1 MASQPQSQWVV
12 PNTGIPRTFG
22 LLNVIFGVMLLLG
35 GIGSVAWVLM
45 APTFGKAMQAQRRE
59 TLAKAKAEREARI
72 ADLKKQEA
80 AAKTEA
86 EKEQLRT
93 ERETAE
99 SVPEPP
105 DMTDVTIWDTYA
117 DPRYRAYFCGEVSLG
132 IVLNIAMIVAGAGLL
147 ATAEWGRRLAIGV
160 AWGKI
165 VRLVAMAVITLTVI
179 VPMTVEHTQRVFDK
193 MEAKM
198 QAQPGA
204 GVPRGFSKDVVRN
217 QAILVA
223 VGAVGFTV
231 VGSIY
236 PGLAIWFLT
245 RSRARAACA
254 GPAGAARRRAGPQA
268 APAGSRSAGRDD
280 EPAGAGRSGTAG
292 SPRPRDERLALITS
306 ARKMLTNRFQW

>member
-1 MASQPQSQWVV
+1 MASQPRSQWVV

-45 APTFGKAMQAQRRE
+45 APTIGKAMQAQRRE

-93 ERETAE
+93 EREAAE

-105 DMTDVTIWDTYA
+105 EPPDVTIWDTYA

-179 VPMTVEHTQRVFDK
+179 VPMTAEYTQPSLDK
-193 MEAKM
+193 IAA
-198 QAQPGA
+198 QARLGGPA
-204 GVPRGFSKDVVRN
+204 MSN
-217 QAILVA
+217 QMAQVMPILGA

-245 RSRARAACA
+245 RPRARAACA
-254 GPAGAARRRAGPQA
+254 GPAGAARRRAGPQWA
-268 APAGSRSAGRDD
+268 QPEVGRPVATTSQPAPAA
-280 EPAGAGRSGTAG
+280 SGLPDHRG
-292 SPRPRDERLALITS
+292 LGMSD
-306 ARKMLTNRFQW
+306 

>member
-1 MASQPQSQWVV
+1 MASQPRSQWVV

-45 APTFGKAMQAQRRE
+45 APTIGKAMQAQRRE

-93 ERETAE
+93 EREAAE

-105 DMTDVTIWDTYA
+105 EPPDVTIWDTYA

-179 VPMTVEHTQRVFDK
+179 VPMTAEYTQPSLDK
-193 MEAKM
+193 IAA
-198 QAQPGA
+198 QARLGGPA
-204 GVPRGFSKDVVRN
+204 MSN
-217 QAILVA
+217 QMAQVMPILGA
-223 VGAVGFTV
+223 VGVVGFTV

-245 RSRARAACA
+245 RPRARAACA

-268 APAGSRSAGRDD
+268 AQPEVGRPVATTSQPA
-280 EPAGAGRSGTAG
+280 PAASGLPDHRG
-292 SPRPRDERLALITS
+292 LGMSD
-306 ARKMLTNRFQW
+306 

>member
-45 APTFGKAMQAQRRE
+45 APTLEKAMRAQTRE

-93 ERETAE
+93 ERDTAE
-99 SVPEPP
+99 SVPKPPEPP
-105 DMTDVTIWDTYA
+105 DVTIWDTYA

-179 VPMTVEHTQRVFDK
+179 VPMTAEYTQPSLDK
-193 MEAKM
+193 IAA
-198 QAQPGA
+198 QARLGGPA
-204 GVPRGFSKDVVRN
+204 MSN
-217 QAILVA
+217 QMARMLAILGA

-245 RSRARAACA
+245 RPRARAACA
-254 GPAGAARRRAGPQA
+254 GRSAEKPAGKPPEAWPDGEVGAWAADGP
-268 APAGSRSAGRDD
+268 GGR
-280 EPAGAGRSGTAG
+280 
-292 SPRPRDERLALITS
+292 
-306 ARKMLTNRFQW
+306 

>member
-1 MASQPQSQWVV
+1 MASQPRSQWVV

-45 APTFGKAMQAQRRE
+45 APTIGKAMQAQRRE

-93 ERETAE
+93 EREAAE

-105 DMTDVTIWDTYA
+105 EPPDVTIWDTYA

-179 VPMTVEHTQRVFDK
+179 VPMTAEYTQPSLDK
-193 MEAKM
+193 IAA
-198 QAQPGA
+198 QARLGGPA
-204 GVPRGFSKDVVRN
+204 MSN
-217 QAILVA
+217 QMAQVMPILGA

-245 RSRARAACA
+245 RPRARAACA
-254 GPAGAARRRAGPQA
+254 GQAGAARRRARSQA
-268 APAGSRSAGRDD
+268 AQPEVGRPVATTSQPA
-280 EPAGAGRSGTAG
+280 PAASGLPDHRG
-292 SPRPRDERLALITS
+292 LGMSD
-306 ARKMLTNRFQW
+306 

>member
-1 MASQPQSQWVV
+1 MASQPRSQWVV

-45 APTFGKAMQAQRRE
+45 APTIGKAMQAQRRE

-93 ERETAE
+93 EREAAE

-105 DMTDVTIWDTYA
+105 EPPDVTIWDTYA

-179 VPMTVEHTQRVFDK
+179 VPMTAEYTQPSLDK
-193 MEAKM
+193 IAA
-198 QAQPGA
+198 QARLGGPA
-204 GVPRGFSKDVVRN
+204 MSN
-217 QAILVA
+217 QMAQVMPILGA

-245 RSRARAACA
+245 RPRARAACA
-254 GPAGAARRRAGPQA
+254 GPGPKRLQPEVGRPVA
-268 APAGSRSAGRDD
+268 TTSQPAPAASGLPDHRDL
-280 EPAGAGRSGTAG
+280 GT
-292 SPRPRDERLALITS
+292 SD
-306 ARKMLTNRFQW
+306 

>member
-45 APTFGKAMQAQRRE
+45 APTIGKAMQAQRRE

-93 ERETAE
+93 EREAAE

-105 DMTDVTIWDTYA
+105 EPPDVTIWDTYA

-132 IVLNIAMIVAGAGLL
+132 IVLNIAMTVAGAGLL
-147 ATAEWGRRLAIGV
+147 ATAEWGRKLAIGV

-179 VPMTVEHTQRVFDK
+179 VPMTAEYTQPSLDK
-193 MEAKM
+193 IAA
-198 QAQPGA
+198 QALLGGPAMSNQMAQVMPILGA
-204 GVPRGFSKDVVRN
+204 VV
-217 QAILVA
+217 
-223 VGAVGFTV
+223 AVGFTV

-245 RSRARAACA
+245 RPRARAACA

-268 APAGSRSAGRDD
+268 AQPEVGRPVATTSQPA
-280 EPAGAGRSGTAG
+280 PAASGLPDHRG
-292 SPRPRDERLALITS
+292 LGLSD
-306 ARKMLTNRFQW
+306 

>member
-1 MASQPQSQWVV
+1 MASQPRSQWVV

-45 APTFGKAMQAQRRE
+45 APTIGKAMQAQRRG

-93 ERETAE
+93 EREAAE

-105 DMTDVTIWDTYA
+105 EPPDVTIWDTYA

-179 VPMTVEHTQRVFDK
+179 VPMTAEYTQPSLDK
-193 MEAKM
+193 IAA
-198 QAQPGA
+198 QARLGGPA
-204 GVPRGFSKDVVRN
+204 MSN
-217 QAILVA
+217 QMAQVMPILGA

-245 RSRARAACA
+245 RPRARAACA

-268 APAGSRSAGRDD
+268 AQPEVGRPVATTSQPA
-280 EPAGAGRSGTAG
+280 PAASGLPDHRG
-292 SPRPRDERLALITS
+292 VGMSD
-306 ARKMLTNRFQW
+306 

>member
-1 MASQPQSQWVV
+1 MASQPRSQWVV

-22 LLNVIFGVMLLLG
+22 LLNVIFGVLLLLG

-45 APTFGKAMQAQRRE
+45 APTIGKAMQAQRRE
-59 TLAKAKAEREARI
+59 TLAKANAEREARI

-93 ERETAE
+93 EREAAE

-105 DMTDVTIWDTYA
+105 EPPDVTIWDTYA

-165 VRLVAMAVITLTVI
+165 VRLVG
-179 VPMTVEHTQRVFDK
+179 R
-193 MEAKM
+193 
-198 QAQPGA
+198 
-204 GVPRGFSKDVVRN
+204 
-217 QAILVA
+217 
-223 VGAVGFTV
+223 
-231 VGSIY
+231 
-236 PGLAIWFLT
+236 
-245 RSRARAACA
+245 RS
-254 GPAGAARRRAGPQA
+254 
-268 APAGSRSAGRDD
+268 
-280 EPAGAGRSGTAG
+280 
-292 SPRPRDERLALITS
+292 SP
-306 ARKMLTNRFQW
+306 

>member
-1 MASQPQSQWVV
+1 MASQPRSQWVV

-45 APTFGKAMQAQRRE
+45 APTIGKAMQAQRRE

-86 EKEQLRT
+86 EMEQLRT
-93 ERETAE
+93 EREAAE

-105 DMTDVTIWDTYA
+105 EPPDVTIWDTYA

-132 IVLNIAMIVAGAGLL
+132 IVLNIAMIVAGAGML

-179 VPMTVEHTQRVFDK
+179 VPMTAEYTQPSLDK
-193 MEAKM
+193 IAA
-198 QAQPGA
+198 QARLGGPA
-204 GVPRGFSKDVVRN
+204 MSN
-217 QAILVA
+217 QMAQVMPILGA

-245 RSRARAACA
+245 RPRARAACA

-268 APAGSRSAGRDD
+268 AQPEVGRPVATTSQPA
-280 EPAGAGRSGTAG
+280 PAASGLPDHRG
-292 SPRPRDERLALITS
+292 LGMSD
-306 ARKMLTNRFQW
+306 

>member
-1 MASQPQSQWVV
+1 MASQPRSQWVV

-45 APTFGKAMQAQRRE
+45 APTIGKAMQAQRRE
-59 TLAKAKAEREARI
+59 TLANAKAEREARV

-93 ERETAE
+93 EREAAE

-105 DMTDVTIWDTYA
+105 EPPDVTIWDTYA

-179 VPMTVEHTQRVFDK
+179 VPMTAEYTRPSLDK
-193 MEAKM
+193 IAA
-198 QAQPGA
+198 QARLGGPA
-204 GVPRGFSKDVVRN
+204 MSN
-217 QAILVA
+217 QMAQVMPILGA

-245 RSRARAACA
+245 RPRARAACA
-254 GPAGAARRRAGPQA
+254 GPGPKRPSRKSVGRSRRPASRRRPL
-268 APAGSRSAGRDD
+268 RDC
-280 EPAGAGRSGTAG
+280 R
-292 SPRPRDERLALITS
+292 ITS
-306 ARKMLTNRFQW
+306 ASG

>member
-1 MASQPQSQWVV
+1 MASQPRSQWVV

-45 APTFGKAMQAQRRE
+45 APTIGKAMQAQRRE

-93 ERETAE
+93 EREAAE

-105 DMTDVTIWDTYA
+105 EPPDVTIWDTYA

-179 VPMTVEHTQRVFDK
+179 VPMTAEYTQPSLDK
-193 MEAKM
+193 IAA
-198 QAQPGA
+198 QALLGGPA
-204 GVPRGFSKDVVRN
+204 MSN
-217 QAILVA
+217 QMAQVMPIVGA

-236 PGLAIWFLT
+236 PGLAIWFLA
-245 RSRARAACA
+245 RPRARAACA
-254 GPAGAARRRAGPQA
+254 GPARAARRRAGPQA
-268 APAGSRSAGRDD
+268 AQPEVGQPVATTSQPA
-280 EPAGAGRSGTAG
+280 PAASELPDHRGLGMS
-292 SPRPRDERLALITS
+292 D
-306 ARKMLTNRFQW
+306 

>member
-1 MASQPQSQWVV
+1 MASQPRSQWVV

-45 APTFGKAMQAQRRE
+45 APTIGKAMQAQRRE

-93 ERETAE
+93 EREAAE

-105 DMTDVTIWDTYA
+105 EPPDVTIWDTYA

-179 VPMTVEHTQRVFDK
+179 VPMTAEYTQPSLDK
-193 MEAKM
+193 IAA
-198 QAQPGA
+198 QARLGGPA
-204 GVPRGFSKDVVRN
+204 MSN
-217 QAILVA
+217 QMAQVMPILGA

-236 PGLAIWFLT
+236 PGLAIWFLP
-245 RSRARAACA
+245 RPRARAACA

-268 APAGSRSAGRDD
+268 AQPEVGRPVATTSQPA
-280 EPAGAGRSGTAG
+280 PAASGLPDHRG
-292 SPRPRDERLALITS
+292 LGMSD
-306 ARKMLTNRFQW
+306 

>member
-1 MASQPQSQWVV
+1 MPSQPQSQWVV

-105 DMTDVTIWDTYA
+105 EPPDVTIWDTYA

-147 ATAEWGRRLAIGV
+147 ATAEWGRRLAIWV

-165 VRLVAMAVITLTVI
+165 VRLVAMAVITLTLI
-179 VPMTVEHTQRVFDK
+179 VPMTAEYTQPSLDK
-193 MEAKM
+193 IAA
-198 QAQPGA
+198 QARLGGPA
-204 GVPRGFSKDVVRN
+204 MSN
-217 QAILVA
+217 QMAQVMAILGA

-245 RSRARAACA
+245 RPRARAACA
-254 GPAGAARRRAGPQA
+254 GRSAEKPAGKPPEAWPDGEVGAWAADGP
-268 APAGSRSAGRDD
+268 GGR
-280 EPAGAGRSGTAG
+280 
-292 SPRPRDERLALITS
+292 
-306 ARKMLTNRFQW
+306 

>member
-1 MASQPQSQWVV
+1 MASQPRSQWVV

-45 APTFGKAMQAQRRE
+45 APTIGKVMQAQRRE

-93 ERETAE
+93 EREAAE

-105 DMTDVTIWDTYA
+105 EPPDVTIWDTYA

-179 VPMTVEHTQRVFDK
+179 VPMTAEYTQPSLDK
-193 MEAKM
+193 IAA
-198 QAQPGA
+198 QARLGGPA
-204 GVPRGFSKDVVRN
+204 MSN
-217 QAILVA
+217 QMAQVMPILGA

-245 RSRARAACA
+245 RPRARAACA

-268 APAGSRSAGRDD
+268 AQPEVGRPVATTSQPA
-280 EPAGAGRSGTAG
+280 PAASGLPDHRG
-292 SPRPRDERLALITS
+292 LGMSD
-306 ARKMLTNRFQW
+306 

>member
-45 APTFGKAMQAQRRE
+45 APTFGKAMAAQRRE

-93 ERETAE
+93 EREAAE

-105 DMTDVTIWDTYA
+105 DMTDVTIYDTYA

-179 VPMTVEHTQRVFDK
+179 MPMTAEYTQRIFDE

-198 QAQPGA
+198 QAQPVY
-204 GVPRGFSKDVVRN
+204 GVSRGFSKEMARN
-217 QAILVA
+217 WAILGA

-245 RSRARAACA
+245 RPRARAACA
-254 GPAGAARRRAGPQA
+254 GRSAEKPAGKPPEAWPDGEVGAWAADGP
-268 APAGSRSAGRDD
+268 GGR
-280 EPAGAGRSGTAG
+280 
-292 SPRPRDERLALITS
+292 
-306 ARKMLTNRFQW
+306 

>member
-1 MASQPQSQWVV
+1 MASQPRSQWVV

-86 EKEQLRT
+86 DKEQLRT

-105 DMTDVTIWDTYA
+105 EPPDVTIWDTYA

-147 ATAEWGRRLAIGV
+147 ATAEWGRRLAIWV

-165 VRLVAMAVITLTVI
+165 VRLVAMAVITLTLI
-179 VPMTVEHTQRVFDK
+179 VPMTAEYTQPSLDK
-193 MEAKM
+193 IAA
-198 QAQPGA
+198 QARLGGPA
-204 GVPRGFSKDVVRN
+204 MSN
-217 QAILVA
+217 QMAQVMAILGA

-245 RSRARAACA
+245 RPRARAACA
-254 GPAGAARRRAGPQA
+254 GRSAEKPAGKPPEAWPDGEVGAWAADGP
-268 APAGSRSAGRDD
+268 GGR
-280 EPAGAGRSGTAG
+280 
-292 SPRPRDERLALITS
+292 
-306 ARKMLTNRFQW
+306 

>member
-1 MASQPQSQWVV
+1 MASQPRSQWVV

-45 APTFGKAMQAQRRE
+45 APTIGKVMQAQRRE

-93 ERETAE
+93 EREAAE

-105 DMTDVTIWDTYA
+105 EPPDVTIWDTYA
-117 DPRYRAYFCGEVSLG
+117 DLRYRAYFCGEVSLG

-179 VPMTVEHTQRVFDK
+179 VPMTAEYTQPSLDK
-193 MEAKM
+193 IAA
-198 QAQPGA
+198 QARLGGPA
-204 GVPRGFSKDVVRN
+204 MSN
-217 QAILVA
+217 QMAQVMPILGA

-245 RSRARAACA
+245 RPRARAACA
-254 GPAGAARRRAGPQA
+254 GPAGAPRRRAGPQA

-280 EPAGAGRSGTAG
+280 QRAGAGRFGTAG
-292 SPRPRDERLALITS
+292 SPRPRDERLALNSWPIFGS
-306 ARKMLTNRFQW
+306 EG

>member
-1 MASQPQSQWVV
+1 MASQPQSQWAVH
-12 PNTGIPRTFG
+12 NTGIPRTFG

-35 GIGSVAWVLM
+35 GIGSVAWVLI

-80 AAKTEA
+80 AAKPEA
-86 EKEQLRT
+86 EKEQLQS
-93 ERETAE
+93 ERATAE
-99 SVPEPP
+99 SVPEPRG
-105 DMTDVTIWDTYA
+105 MTGVTIWDTYA
-117 DPRYRAYFCGEVSLG
+117 DPRYRAYFCSEVSLG

-179 VPMTVEHTQRVFDK
+179 VPMTAEHTQRMLDK
-193 MEAKM
+193 IQAKM

-204 GVPRGFSKDVVRN
+204 GVPRSFSKEVARN

-245 RSRARAACA
+245 RPRARAACA
-254 GPAGAARRRAGPQA
+254 G
-268 APAGSRSAGRDD
+268 RSAEKPPEAWPDGEVRAWAADGPGGR
-280 EPAGAGRSGTAG
+280 
-292 SPRPRDERLALITS
+292 
-306 ARKMLTNRFQW
+306 

>member
-1 MASQPQSQWVV
+1 MASQPRSQWVV

-45 APTFGKAMQAQRRE
+45 APTIGKAMQAQRRE

-93 ERETAE
+93 EREAAE

-105 DMTDVTIWDTYA
+105 EPPDVTIWDTYA

-179 VPMTVEHTQRVFDK
+179 VPMTAEYTQPSLDK
-193 MEAKM
+193 IAA
-198 QAQPGA
+198 QARLGGPA
-204 GVPRGFSKDVVRN
+204 MSN
-217 QAILVA
+217 QMAQVMPILGA

-245 RSRARAACA
+245 RPRARAACA

-268 APAGSRSAGRDD
+268 AQPEVGRPVATTSQPA
-280 EPAGAGRSGTAG
+280 PAASGLPDHRG
-292 SPRPRDERLALITS
+292 LGMSD
-306 ARKMLTNRFQW
+306 

>member
-1 MASQPQSQWVV
+1 MASQPQPQWVV

-22 LLNVIFGVMLLLG
+22 LLNIIFGAVLLLG
-35 GIGSVAWVLM
+35 GIGSAAFALM
-45 APTFGKAMQAQRRE
+45 APTFLKGIQAQTQE
-59 TLAKAKAEREARI
+59 TLAKSKAEREARI

-80 AAKTEA
+80 AAKTEE
-86 EKEQLRT
+86 EKERLRT

-105 DMTDVTIWDTYA
+105 DMAELTNWDMYA
-117 DPRYRAYFCGEVSLG
+117 DPRYQAYFWGEASLG

-179 VPMTVEHTQRVFDK
+179 LPMTAERMQRMFDK

-198 QAQPGA
+198 QAQPGT
-204 GVPRGFSKDVVRN
+204 GIPRGFSKEMARMS
-217 QAILVA
+217 AIMGA

-245 RSRARAACA
+245 RPRARAACA
-254 GPAGAARRRAGPQA
+254 G
-268 APAGSRSAGRDD
+268 RSAGKPLAKPLEAWPDG
-280 EPAGAGRSGTAG
+280 EVGAWAADGPGGR
-292 SPRPRDERLALITS
+292 
-306 ARKMLTNRFQW
+306 

>member
-1 MASQPQSQWVV
+1 MASQPRSQWVV

-45 APTFGKAMQAQRRE
+45 APTIGKVMQAQRRE

-93 ERETAE
+93 EREAAE

-105 DMTDVTIWDTYA
+105 EPPDVTIWDTYA

-179 VPMTVEHTQRVFDK
+179 VPMTAEYTQPSLDK
-193 MEAKM
+193 IAA
-198 QAQPGA
+198 QARLGGPA
-204 GVPRGFSKDVVRN
+204 MSN
-217 QAILVA
+217 QMAQVMPILGA

-236 PGLAIWFLT
+236 PGLAIWFLP
-245 RSRARAACA
+245 RPRARAACA

-268 APAGSRSAGRDD
+268 AQPEVGRPVATTSQPA
-280 EPAGAGRSGTAG
+280 PAASGLPDHRG
-292 SPRPRDERLALITS
+292 LGMSD
-306 ARKMLTNRFQW
+306 

>member
-12 PNTGIPRTFG
+12 RNTGVPRTFG

-45 APTFGKAMQAQRRE
+45 APTLEKAMRAQN
-59 TLAKAKAEREARI
+59 LAKAKAEREARI
-72 ADLKKQEA
+72 AELKKQEA
-80 AAKTEA
+80 AAKTEE

-93 ERETAE
+93 EREAAE

-117 DPRYRAYFCGEVSLG
+117 DPRYRAYFWREAGLG

-165 VRLVAMAVITLTVI
+165 IQLVAMAVITLTVI
-179 VPMTVEHTQRVFDK
+179 VPMTAENTQRMFDT
-193 MEAKM
+193 MEAKVP
-198 QAQPGA
+198 AQPGA
-204 GVPRGFSKDVVRN
+204 RVPRGFSKEVVLN

-245 RSRARAACA
+245 RPRTRAACA
-254 GPAGAARRRAGPQA
+254 GPAGAARRRAGTQA
-268 APAGSRSAGRDD
+268 AAAGSRSAGRDD
-280 EPAGAGRSGTAG
+280 QPAGADRFGTSG
-292 SPRPRDERLALITS
+292 SPRPRDERLSLNSWASDTS
-306 ARKMLTNRFQW
+306 AGFAA

>member
-35 GIGSVAWVLM
+35 GIGSVAWVRL
-45 APTFGKAMQAQRRE
+45 APTIEKAMRAQS
-59 TLAKAKAEREARI
+59 LAKAKAEREARI

-105 DMTDVTIWDTYA
+105 EPPDVTIWDTYA
-117 DPRYRAYFCGEVSLG
+117 DPRYRAYFWSEASLG

-179 VPMTVEHTQRVFDK
+179 VPMTAEYTQPSLDK
-193 MEAKM
+193 IAA
-198 QAQPGA
+198 QARLGGPAMSTQMAQVMAIIGA
-204 GVPRGFSKDVVRN
+204 VSS
-217 QAILVA
+217 
-223 VGAVGFTV
+223 VGFTAL
-231 VGSIY
+231 GSIY
-236 PGLAIWFLT
+236 PALAIWFLT
-245 RSRARAACA
+245 RPRARVACA
-254 GPAGAARRRAGPQA
+254 RRSPEKPPGAGKPPEAWAADAVGEWA
-268 APAGSRSAGRDD
+268 TD
-280 EPAGAGRSGTAG
+280 EPGGR
-292 SPRPRDERLALITS
+292 
-306 ARKMLTNRFQW
+306 

>member
-1 MASQPQSQWVV
+1 MASQPQSHWVV
-12 PNTGIPRTFG
+12 PNTGISRVFG

-45 APTFGKAMQAQRRE
+45 AQTIEKAMRAQS
-59 TLAKAKAEREARI
+59 LAKAKREARI

-99 SVPEPP
+99 SVPKPPEPP
-105 DMTDVTIWDTYA
+105 DVTIWDTYA
-117 DPRYRAYFCGEVSLG
+117 DPRYRAYFCSEVSLG

-147 ATAEWGRRLAIGV
+147 AMAEWGRRLAIGV

-165 VRLVAMAVITLTVI
+165 VRLVALAVITLTVI
-179 VPMTVEHTQRVFDK
+179 VPIAAEHTQPSLDK
-193 MEAKM
+193 IAA
-198 QAQPGA
+198 QARLGGPA
-204 GVPRGFSKDVVRN
+204 MSN
-217 QAILVA
+217 QMAQVMAILGA

-245 RSRARAACA
+245 RPRARAACA
-254 GPAGAARRRAGPQA
+254 GLGPKRPQPEVGRPVA
-268 APAGSRSAGRDD
+268 TTSQPAPAA
-280 EPAGAGRSGTAG
+280 SGLPDHRG
-292 SPRPRDERLALITS
+292 HGMSD
-306 ARKMLTNRFQW
+306 